1 MISIGLDVGT
11 GFVKCVSDT
20 KKIRFPSLYAYRLP
34 HAWEKEQRKVEGVG
48 DAAASM
54 LRDPDTISISPV
66 MYGRPVNEEA
76 FSKLVREA
84 VTLTIDSRDALGD
97 KLPQMAFAV
106 GLPYE
111 AKSSLGAM
119 HKMITR
125 LYKPIACDVVP
136 QALGTLVC
144 QSMTDGIV
152 VSIGQG
158 TTEIIA
164 FLGNEAKWGQSHH
177 HAVGYISTKL
187 GGEYSYLDDTIFASK
202 ESAKLV
208 SALADSIINRIQAS
222 REIFPSLQVVV
233 SGGGIL
239 VPGMEQA
246 IRSRIDGVMI
256 PQDPVMSNAI
266 GLYKIAS
273 WYRDSGC

>member
-1 MISIGLDVGT
+1 MTAIGLDVGT
-11 GFVKCVSDT
+11 GFVKCVSDA
-20 KKIRFPSLYAYRLP
+20 KRIRFPSLYAYRLP

-48 DAAASM
+48 DAAAAM
-54 LRDPDTISISPV
+54 LHDPDTISISPV

-84 VTLTIDSRDALGD
+84 VTLTTDSRDALGENP
-97 KLPQMAFAV
+97 PQMAFAV

-111 AKSSLGAM
+111 AKSSLGAIQ
-119 HKMITR
+119 KMITR

-136 QALGTLVC
+136 QALGTIVC

-152 VSIGQG
+152 VSIGRG
-158 TTEIIA
+158 TTEIVA

-177 HAVGYISTKL
+177 HAVGYISSKI
-187 GGEYSYLDDTIFASK
+187 GGEYSYLDDTIFASG

-208 SALADSIINRIQAS
+208 SALADYIINRIQAS
-222 REIFPSLQVVV
+222 RQIFPSLQVIV
-233 SGGGIL
+233 SGNGIL
-239 VPGMEQA
+239 IPGMEQV
-246 IRSRIDGVMI
+246 IRSRIDDIII

-273 WYRDSGC
+273 WYKDSRC